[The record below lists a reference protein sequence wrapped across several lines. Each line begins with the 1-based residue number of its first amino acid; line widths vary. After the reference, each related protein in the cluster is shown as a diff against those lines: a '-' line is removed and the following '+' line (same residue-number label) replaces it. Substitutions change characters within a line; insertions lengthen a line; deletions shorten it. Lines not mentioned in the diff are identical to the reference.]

1 MKLRQSR
8 GESIKN
14 LLNIPK
20 DAGRN
25 FYKNEDS
32 WYQSYIEK
40 NARNESEK
48 KLALSMWSS
57 VKKPYTYYS
66 GFEAWSDGI
75 SHIVFFSF
83 ILMIIVGVF
92 AGSIIVQ
99 DNENGIDEI
108 IKSTES
114 GRKGLTVAKI
124 VIPLIMASIIYLC
137 GVGIYAVLLK
147 LLLPID
153 ALSTSIQVVGR
164 SLFPY
169 TLRELIRY
177 VFVLG
182 GIGVLVI
189 GAFST
194 WLSSVVKKSS
204 RAIQISTLTVVVGFL
219 LFSVIDIN
227 SPIINVIKM
236 LIPGEVVFADIGAV
250 NFVSGLVFSYTG
262 VLYFESRIEDFP
274 DDYAKNF
281 YKCWREKS
289 IALIQRIPKNSQPKA
304 MKELSK
310 VKTPFYKYPGY
321 YIWNLAINNLK
332 GIYLIIIFLVTFFA
346 ASTYSD
352 SMEDGSME
360 IIRATKR
367 GKLMMGIRL
376 LPTIIYGLLLNLV
389 ATLSTIGIVGSY
401 TGLETLKSSLKV
413 FALFSIGNFTLGD
426 GIFLM
431 FLSELLGVLS
441 ITTIMGW
448 VSYKTAKTSLSVS
461 IGIAINILYI
471 IAAYFIKIPG
481 KISQLVINAFPLASA
496 QIINEVSGFRFD
508 MGIWRPYEVMI
519 SMIVVFSVFGMIL
532 KYKICSKEI

>member
-1 MKLRQSR
+1 MDVFFQELKRQLNFKRFIKYILIVITLALLWTWFIVGGATADFMQTGCYKGYKGREAIKVAAKDRNITAGEMTEKKFDKGCKVLLNSLKGSNEEDIIVNKNLLQYSVYADKLIMQELKLRQSR

-25 FYKNEDS
+25 FYKNEDG

-66 GFEAWSDGI
+66 GFEVWSDGI

-137 GVGIYAVLLK
+137 GVGIYVVLLK

-153 ALSTSIQVVGR
+153 ALNTSIQVVGR
-164 SLFPY
+164 SLLSC
-169 TLRELIRY
+169 TLIELIRY

-250 NFVSGLVFSYTG
+250 NFPITTFMGKAFFIPIISIMASGIIFVFSILFTA
-262 VLYFESRIEDFP
+262 L
-274 DDYAKNF
+274 N
-281 YKCWREKS
+281 YKR
-289 IALIQRIPKNSQPKA
+289 R
-304 MKELSK
+304 
-310 VKTPFYKYPGY
+310 
-321 YIWNLAINNLK
+321 
-332 GIYLIIIFLVTFFA
+332 
-346 ASTYSD
+346 
-352 SMEDGSME
+352 
-360 IIRATKR
+360 
-367 GKLMMGIRL
+367 
-376 LPTIIYGLLLNLV
+376 
-389 ATLSTIGIVGSY
+389 
-401 TGLETLKSSLKV
+401 
-413 FALFSIGNFTLGD
+413 
-426 GIFLM
+426 
-431 FLSELLGVLS
+431 
-441 ITTIMGW
+441 
-448 VSYKTAKTSLSVS
+448 
-461 IGIAINILYI
+461 
-471 IAAYFIKIPG
+471 
-481 KISQLVINAFPLASA
+481 
-496 QIINEVSGFRFD
+496 
-508 MGIWRPYEVMI
+508 
-519 SMIVVFSVFGMIL
+519 
-532 KYKICSKEI
+532 